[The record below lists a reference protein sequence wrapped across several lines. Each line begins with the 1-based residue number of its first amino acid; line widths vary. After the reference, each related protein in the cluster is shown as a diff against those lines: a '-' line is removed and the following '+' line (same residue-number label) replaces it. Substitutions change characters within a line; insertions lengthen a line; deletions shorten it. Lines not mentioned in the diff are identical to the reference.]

1 MGVSGDVLRMNL
13 ERGTVFA
20 MPWLLCFLPRRRV
33 GVPLIRW
40 THEKFIS
47 KGTALTFENTHS
59 ELWKH
64 GVHIF
69 SIAHHREVPL
79 QACRWHIAPAQPAF
93 LLPQV
98 SRVARPAQQRCR
110 HGEYA
115 KLHRLNLPDEKQ
127 VEADIGCDGWSND
140 SLISSFDFLCRPLS
154 WMKCQR
160 VEQFLFPSKTHTQ
173 RRYASFCFL
182 WCYHVWLAQSHSPM
196 PMSFCLDSGLQRHD
210 HNDPFD
216 YNPPM
221 VHQSWRGSSP
231 ERHVVPQRC
240 GLGKRFA
247 FLRWCG
253 AFGHGGCSSGW
264 CVFCAVL
271 LERKF
276 PFGFSLHWCW

>member
-160 VEQFLFPSKTHTQ
+160 VEQFLFPSKTHTHKGGMQ
-173 RRYASFCFL
+173 AFVFCD
-182 WCYHVWLAQSHSPM
+182 VTM
-196 PMSFCLDSGLQRHD
+196 
-210 HNDPFD
+210 
-216 YNPPM
+216 
-221 VHQSWRGSSP
+221 
-231 ERHVVPQRC
+231 C
-240 GLGKRFA
+240 GLHKAIPRCPWA
-247 FLRWCG
+247 
-253 AFGHGGCSSGW
+253 S
-264 CVFCAVL
+264 V
-271 LERKF
+271 
-276 PFGFSLHWCW
+276 